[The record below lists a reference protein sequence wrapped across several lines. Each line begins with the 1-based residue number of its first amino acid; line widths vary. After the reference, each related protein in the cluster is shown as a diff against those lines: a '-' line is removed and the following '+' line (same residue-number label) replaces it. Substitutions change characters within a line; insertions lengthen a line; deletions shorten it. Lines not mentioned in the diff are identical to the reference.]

1 MFKSIFALWKQ
12 IDRKNRWGYPKD
24 LVDILQ
30 GEVRKMAYLI

>member
-1 MFKSIFALWKQ
+1 METEKIGGLSK
-12 IDRKNRWGYPKD
+12 KD